1 MGQLPE
7 TEWENEIAR
16 SILQIYHA
24 KLHDDKDGGDGDTT
38 ADTVADATMTAT
50 AATASNTATTASTTT
65 NTAASAPTTSV
76 KASSSLSHAATAEFF
91 NSNSDQLA
99 DMAFGKF
106 DPFQPGKGPAF
117 GGALKKRYRRRPIWF
132 AGAGDVQASW
142 CSLCDQSPGGGD
154 PVPRMEGVAC
164 DHRLCTELR
173 QLEKKSKFDKYVA
186 LVEGLLYA
194 SIHRKGVSR
203 PHDLLWRQLVV
214 VTSIFCQKSVDQG
227 QFKKSLRMQR
237 KARTLLDKQD
247 AIFFMGEEEF
257 QVLRKELLAYITDFS
272 SYHYW
277 KRGKHEAAIQDCKKV
292 A

>member
-1 MGQLPE
+1 
-7 TEWENEIAR
+7 
-16 SILQIYHA
+16 
-24 KLHDDKDGGDGDTT
+24 
-38 ADTVADATMTAT
+38 
-50 AATASNTATTASTTT
+50 
-65 NTAASAPTTSV
+65 
-76 KASSSLSHAATAEFF
+76 
-91 NSNSDQLA
+91 
-99 DMAFGKF
+99 MAFGKF
-106 DPFQPGKGPAF
+106 DPFKPGKGPAF
-117 GGALKKRYRRRPIWF
+117 GGNLKKLYRRRPIWF

-173 QLEKKSKFDKYVA
+173 QLEKKCKFDKYVA

-214 VTSIFCQKSVDQG
+214 ATSIFCQKSVDQG
-227 QFKKSLRMQR
+227 QFKKSLRMLR
-237 KARTLLDKQD
+237 KAHTLLDKQD
-247 AIFFMGEEEF
+247 AIFFMGEQEF

-292 A
+292 DRREGRARIRVVWCHVCCSIYVCDNQEMFAIYCFWIDICVHARQINLRHYFRSLVLSRFHICTHTHHI